1 MRDLWNPMINI
12 PRQWYW
18 VTDVH
23 LHTGLPLST
32 CPLALFW
39 LEKKKPLLFKPWL
52 KKTLFNLDAKQR
64 DSCEI
69 TQVQLSGPTVRA
81 TASRRVW
88 GSAARMGEELYR
100 SLRRPEAGSQ
110 SPAAPTAEA
119 ESVSCLSSS
128 GSAGTGTAVRRRP
141 GRWLPQVSWCHSPE
155 EQASLNVNNMPLKK
169 TFGIRFGCEVL
180 PYKRFQKDS
189 GFFFA
194 AFGSLIWLCNI

>member
-1 MRDLWNPMINI
+1 MI
-12 PRQWYW
+12 
-18 VTDVH
+18 
-23 LHTGLPLST
+23 
-32 CPLALFW
+32 
-39 LEKKKPLLFKPWL
+39 E

-69 TQVQLSGPTVRA
+69 TQVQRSGPTVRA

-88 GSAARMGEELYR
+88 GSAARISEELYR

-110 SPAAPTAEA
+110 SRTAPTAEA

-141 GRWLPQVSWCHSPE
+141 RRWLPQVSWCHSPE

-169 TFGIRFGCEVL
+169 TFGIQFGCEVL
-180 PYKRFQKDS
+180 PYKRFWFLFCSIWKFNQTLQHINTWKY
-189 GFFFA
+189 
-194 AFGSLIWLCNI
+194 FGILSLLQIYHFKVN

>member
-23 LHTGLPLST
+23 LHTGLPLSI
-32 CPLALFW
+32 CPLALFR
-39 LEKKKPLLFKPWL
+39 LEKNLCSLNCDLKKPSLTW
-52 KKTLFNLDAKQR
+52 TLQQQ

-81 TASRRVW
+81 TASRRVG
-88 GSAARMGEELYR
+88 GSAGRIGEELYR

-155 EQASLNVNNMPLKK
+155 EQASLNVNNMSLKK
-169 TFGIRFGCEVL
+169 TFGIQFGCEVL

-194 AFGSLIWLCNI
+194 AFGSLIWLCNT

>member
-1 MRDLWNPMINI
+1 MRDQWNPMINI

-23 LHTGLPLST
+23 LHTGLALSI
-32 CPLALFW
+32 CPLALTW
-39 LEKKKPLLFKPWL
+39 KKNLCSLNCDLKKP
-52 KKTLFNLDAKQR
+52 LFNLDAKQR

-69 TQVQLSGPTVRA
+69 TQVQLSRPTVRA

-88 GSAARMGEELYR
+88 GSAARIGEELYR

-110 SPAAPTAEA
+110 SWAAPTAEA
-119 ESVSCLSSS
+119 ECVSCLSSS

-141 GRWLPQVSWCHSPE
+141 RRWLPQVSWCHSPE

-169 TFGIRFGCEVL
+169 TFGIQFGCEVL
-180 PYKRFQKDS
+180 PYKRFQKYS

-194 AFGSLIWLCNI
+194 AFGSLI